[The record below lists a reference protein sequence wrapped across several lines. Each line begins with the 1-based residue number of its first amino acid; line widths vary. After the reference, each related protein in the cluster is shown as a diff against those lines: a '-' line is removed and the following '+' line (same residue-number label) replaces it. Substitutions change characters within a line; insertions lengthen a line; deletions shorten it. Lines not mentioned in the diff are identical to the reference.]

1 MLMKSNNIKVMMGSE
16 INNIEELFE
25 SLQKYQER
33 FKELMRENEFVFDR
47 VDLLYFYLHRISLKR
62 SGVLYD

>member
-62 SGVLYD
+62 SDVLYD

>member
-1 MLMKSNNIKVMMGSE
+1 MKSNNIKVMMGSE

-47 VDLLYFYLHRISLKR
+47 VDLLHFYLHRISLKR

>member
-1 MLMKSNNIKVMMGSE
+1 MMGSE

-47 VDLLYFYLHRISLKR
+47 VDLLYFYLHWISLKR
-62 SGVLYD
+62 SGALYD